1 MTAKFLPRLDEDDRL
16 IPILSHL
23 SQGFLAG
30 VPSEWSA
37 PSSGSDTEIK
47 AEMVDQLARKHFPMC
62 MRNLNERLRKDHHL
76 KHFGRLQYGLFLK
89 ASRIPSPDTF
99 LILRARR
106 CWDCPSRK
114 QSRSGGSPSATSRMI
129 NSTRNTNTTSD
140 IHLAWKAS
148 EPTIQQR
155 GDTHYSWL
163 DSNPC
168 SLDIVVS
175 RFWLG
180 INLALQTLMDAHS
193 DTFLLITCKLRCS
206 RTLVSKQQ
214 TCPRS

>member
-89 ASRIPSPDTF
+89 ASQIPSPPDTF
-99 LILRARR
+99 VTLCARR
-106 CWDCPSRK
+106 SWDCPSRK
-114 QSRSGGSPSATSRMI
+114 RLRSGGSPSGPSRMI
-129 NSTRNTNTTSD
+129 NSTRNTNITSD
-140 IHLAWKAS
+140 IPLAWKAS

-155 GDTHYSWL
+155 GDTHCSWPGR
-163 DSNPC
+163 DPC

-180 INLALQTLMDAHS
+180 INLALQTLMDARS
-193 DTFLLITCKLRCS
+193 DIFLPIICKLRCS
-206 RTLVSKQQ
+206 HTLV
-214 TCPRS
+214 